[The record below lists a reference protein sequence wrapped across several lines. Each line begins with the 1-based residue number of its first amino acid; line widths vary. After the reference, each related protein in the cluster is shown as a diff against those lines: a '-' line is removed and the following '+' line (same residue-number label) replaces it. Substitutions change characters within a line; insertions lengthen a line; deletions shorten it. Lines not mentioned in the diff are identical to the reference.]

1 MSNVL
6 ENQVKALVARHFGVS
21 PSKVRLDDSFVGE
34 LGGDA
39 LDLVELGWEIEAAF
53 DVALTPG
60 VRDSLVSCR
69 AVVEWLKE
77 GRHPTEGVPS
87 GRRRRGTTSVRQQ
100 GRRKETTSVRQQGE
114 AGRIWQDVGR
124 AKNRNENRDEKMVK
138 YWQQFS

>member
-1 MSNVL
+1 ML
-6 ENQVKALVARHFGVS
+6 ENQVKALVARHFGIS

-39 LDLVELGWEIEAAF
+39 LDMVELGWEIEAAF

-77 GRHPTEGVPS
+77 CGTTRRGCRQD
-87 GRRRRGTTSVRQQ
+87 GRR
-100 GRRKETTSVRQQGE
+100 
-114 AGRIWQDVGR
+114 
-124 AKNRNENRDEKMVK
+124 ENGD
-138 YWQQFS
+138 

>member
-1 MSNVL
+1 MSNTL
-6 ENQVKALVARHFGVS
+6 ENQVKALVARHFGIS

-69 AVVEWLKE
+69 AVVEWLK
-77 GRHPTEGVPS
+77 GCGTP
-87 GRRRRGTTSVRQQ
+87 RRGAVRTEKAGNNKRTTARAAAVR
-100 GRRKETTSVRQQGE
+100 
-114 AGRIWQDVGR
+114 R
-124 AKNRNENRDEKMVK
+124 ASCDAPIGQASPARVWESES
-138 YWQQFS
+138 WSSTAS